1 MDNQHKTASISMGP
15 RSGVKG
21 LRKTVSTALAGLR
34 IPPII
39 TEQKFDFLGYTFRLR
54 GAKDCGG
61 KFFVGFN
68 PAVSNEAAKSMRETM
83 RQWRLHRQTD
93 KSLDELAHMIN
104 PVVRGWIKLLW
115 QLLQVSLIP
124 HLSTPEQYSCQVG
137 YPEIQKIE
145 GS

>member
-39 TEQKFDFLGYTFRLR
+39 SRSSISWAIRFGPGERRT
-54 GAKDCGG
+54 AGG

-83 RQWRLHRQTD
+83 RQ
-93 KSLDELAHMIN
+93 
-104 PVVRGWIKLLW
+104 
-115 QLLQVSLIP
+115 
-124 HLSTPEQYSCQVG
+124 
-137 YPEIQKIE
+137 
-145 GS
+145 